1 MLSKQQEW
9 SVIQSLYRGIQ
20 NTSAMYTGNSLK
32 ELLRT
37 QVFALKSEF
46 RNHPINSGRWGAYCH
61 YSPVAAFANLLD
73 KHQID
78 QHSTLVVH
86 SLLPPDLM
94 NEVIRRG
101 CKLIVADVDLAT
113 LIMDEGQL
121 DVALESHPDL
131 IIHYTS
137 NGLYRELAEIVRLT
151 NELKVP
157 SLTIVDNELPT
168 SDLLDLFEAN
178 DLGSVLWNFG
188 DSFMDDQLNDLL
200 EVSLQ
205 NSKWYVS
212 WFIESRTRS
221 SLEYH
226 LSSSRELMLPL
237 LENYLYLLLTDYAA
251 HGWREKLYPV
261 LFGFLAKEQITSRE
275 GAQQQLATHFQNIQR
290 AAIPDI
296 IFDIELLDP
305 KGIRPSSLREI
316 EDLEH
321 YLHSLNQKFF
331 ESVVNQDGVT
341 LYVQDFART
350 YLKSTIFT
358 GSRLAWKQLLAA
370 RGYTAREI
378 NLHSDVLALKH
389 RGVQVLMNQ
398 GLEVDF
404 AEVMYKQAK

>member
-1 MLSKQQEW
+1 MLGKQQEW
-9 SVIQSLYRGIQ
+9 TIIQGLYKGIQ
-20 NTSAMYTGNSLK
+20 NTNAMYTGNSLK

-37 QVFALKSEF
+37 QVFSLKPKF
-46 RNHPINSGRWGAYCH
+46 DNHPINSGRWGAYCH

-86 SLLPPDLM
+86 SLLPPEMM

-101 CKLIVADVDLAT
+101 SKLIVADIDLAT
-113 LIMDEGQL
+113 LVMDEAQL
-121 DVALESHPDL
+121 DVALESNPDL

-137 NGLYRELAEIVRLT
+137 NGLYRELTEIIRLT

-157 SLTIVDNELPT
+157 SMTVVDNELPT
-168 SDLLDLFEAN
+168 VDLLDLFEAN

-188 DSFMDDQLNDLL
+188 DSFMDDQLNELL
-200 EVSLQ
+200 EVTLQ

-212 WFIESRTRS
+212 WFIESRTHA

-226 LSSSRELMLPL
+226 LSNSRELVLPL
-237 LENYLYLLLTDYAA
+237 LENYLYLLLKDYAA
-251 HGWREKLYPV
+251 HGWREKLYPT
-261 LFGFLAKEQITSRE
+261 LFGFLAKENITSKE
-275 GAQQQLATHFQNIQR
+275 GAQQQLVNHFQNIQR
-290 AAIPDI
+290 AAIPDV

-305 KGIRPSSLREI
+305 KGIRPTSLREI

-321 YLHSLNQKFF
+321 YIHSLNQKFF
-331 ESVVNQDGVT
+331 ESVVGQEGVN
-341 LYVQDFART
+341 LYAQDFTRT

-370 RGYTAREI
+370 RGYEAREI
-378 NLHSDVLALKH
+378 HLHSDVLALKH

-404 AEVMYKQAK
+404 AEVMYKQAQ